1 MHSHRFRLTLNDE
14 EVMTRARSPARLL
27 GEVCRITATR
37 NRIES
42 MIRVFQECGQ
52 TWLLIC
58 SVTSFLQAR
67 SRMFGLSFLSGGL
80 PSRMVLWT
88 RFLRNSGRWSPA
100 AFFFVGRGDADRPDH
115 LERLLA
121 ASTRDRTAGQRRGLG
136 CCVSASCHRARP
148 YQRSLIKSGTLS
160 GP

>member
-100 AFFFVGRGDADRPDH
+100 AFFLWGEVTPTDWITLSGCSQRAQETAQPVSV
-115 LERLLA
+115 A
-121 ASTRDRTAGQRRGLG
+121 ALP
-136 CCVSASCHRARP
+136 CVSASCHRARP
-148 YQRSLIKSGTLS
+148 YQRSLIESGTLS